1 MKTCIATRRVAESPA
16 PGICRKYHKS
26 FRLPR
31 LVANA
36 ASINRSA
43 HRIRTDGL
51 GSAYHNH
58 GDDPMKTYR
67 VSRLYRWS
75 WIGAKVV
82 LTIVAGGLYLA
93 AVTHPTPLALR
104 LILLAGLALFGW
116 LFYVRF
122 PKVPTEITVSDD
134 GWVSFRSST
143 GTTRV
148 QAADIRLIGRSFG
161 RRTLRGA
168 RRRPNQRA
176 QSLQETCRPPP
187 DGQGPEPIARD
198 SRLLNAVA
206 CFREGDTLSAAGLL
220 AGLSHA
226 PWCSLLLQWVL
237 PSRHK
242 SHSTATSTRLLSAP
256 TAVFSP
262 GLGIAGMPSKG
273 RERLKWF

>member
-1 MKTCIATRRVAESPA
+1 MKTCIATRRVAESLTH
-16 PGICRKYHKS
+16 GIGQKQQKS

-31 LVANA
+31 LVAKHA
-36 ASINRSA
+36 PINRSA

-51 GSAYHNH
+51 GTAYHNH

-143 GTTRV
+143 R
-148 QAADIRLIGRSFG
+148 DDPRPG
-161 RRTLRGA
+161 RRHPLDRAQLRQTNSARGA
-168 RRRPNQRA
+168 RRRTDQRA

-187 DGQGPEPIARD
+187 DGKRPEPIARD
-198 SRLLNAVA
+198 SRLLNDVA
-206 CFREGDTLSAAGLL
+206 
-220 AGLSHA
+220 
-226 PWCSLLLQWVL
+226 
-237 PSRHK
+237 
-242 SHSTATSTRLLSAP
+242 
-256 TAVFSP
+256 
-262 GLGIAGMPSKG
+262 
-273 RERLKWF
+273 